1 MTTLTTT
8 TTTSKITKYEELL
21 FTDKIKISPINDL
34 ILNLVGVYLVI
45 VFLLC
50 IIVNTLL
57 LVVFARF
64 KQLRT
69 TLNKLIMIL
78 TVFNL
83 FGSIQFPFV
92 IHSHFVHK
100 YNILN
105 ISVNYNP

>member
-1 MTTLTTT
+1 MTTT
-8 TTTSKITKYEELL
+8 TTTSKLTKYEELL

-69 TLNKLIMIL
+69 TLNKLIMISKI
-78 TVFNL
+78 VL
-83 FGSIQFPFV
+83 FRVV
-92 IHSHFVHK
+92 IIKNNFIRI
-100 YNILN
+100 NFIN
-105 ISVNYNP
+105 